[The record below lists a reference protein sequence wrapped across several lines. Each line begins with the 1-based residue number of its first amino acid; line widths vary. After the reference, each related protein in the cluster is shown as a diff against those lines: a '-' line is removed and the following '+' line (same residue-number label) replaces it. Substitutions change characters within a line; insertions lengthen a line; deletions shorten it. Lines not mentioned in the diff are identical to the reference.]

1 MEVNKENPVWL
12 NESHPNYVRWK
23 RSRDI
28 SIERGKF
35 VQSIVR
41 NKINTKNL
49 TVLDLGSGEG
59 ATAKVFSEN
68 NFVVSVDLSLIRLQR
83 QKGMV
88 IPSNFKKPIGLKNY
102 DIRHFDQRD
111 KSESITGEDFSL
123 KNSSE
128 MTNKNILHSIER
140 VNGSALQLPF
150 TNHSFDLIIVQDV
163 IEHLADV
170 KDFYSEVK
178 RVLKKNGTIYLSTPN
193 KLSVFN
199 FLSDPHFGL
208 PIISMLKRESIKE
221 YFLKYLRKEDYHR
234 KDIAQ
239 LLSLSEIL
247 FLFQNEFEITL
258 YTKFSVKELFNGN
271 KGIIWS
277 DFHLRLIT
285 LSRFLIINW
294 LISKIANDKF
304 GVINKYFTPTF
315 YLILKRASH

>member
-35 VQSIVR
+35 VQSIVS
-41 NKINTKNL
+41 NKINAKNL

-59 ATAKVFSEN
+59 ATANVFSEN
-68 NFVVSVDLSLIRLQR
+68 NFVVSFDLSLIRLQR
-83 QKGMV
+83 QNQKV
-88 IPSNFKKPIGLKNY
+88 ISSNFKKPIGLKNY
-102 DIRHFDQRD
+102 DICHFDQRE
-111 KSESITGEDFSL
+111 KSESIIGEDFSL
-123 KNSSE
+123 RDSFK
-128 MTNKNILHSIER
+128 MTNRNIPHSIKR

-150 TNHSFDLIIVQDV
+150 INHSFDLIIVQDV
-163 IEHLADV
+163 IEHLADI

-208 PIISMLKRESIKE
+208 PIISMLKRESIKK
-221 YFLKYLRKEDYHR
+221 YFLKYFRKDDYHR

-247 FLFQNEFEITL
+247 FLFQNGFEFTL

-277 DFHLRLIT
+277 NFHLKLLT
-285 LSRFLIINW
+285 TSKFLRINW

-304 GVINKYFTPTF
+304 GFINKYFTPTF
-315 YLILKRASH
+315 YLILKRTSH

>member
-28 SIERGKF
+28 SNERGKF
-35 VQSIVR
+35 VQSIVS

-49 TVLDLGSGEG
+49 IVLDLGSGEG

-68 NFVVSVDLSLIRLQR
+68 NFVVSFDLSLIRLQR
-83 QKGMV
+83 QNQNV
-88 IPSNFKKPIGLKNY
+88 ISSNFKKPVGLKNY
-102 DIRHFDQRD
+102 DICHFDQRE
-111 KSESITGEDFSL
+111 KSESIIGEDFSL
-123 KNSSE
+123 EDSFE
-128 MTNKNILHSIER
+128 MTNKNIPHSIER

-193 KLSVFN
+193 KLSVLN

-208 PIISMLKRESIKE
+208 PIISVLKRESIKK
-221 YFLKYLRKEDYHR
+221 YFLKYLRKDDYHR

-285 LSRFLIINW
+285 FSRFLRINW

-315 YLILKRASH
+315 YLILKRTSH